1 MSRLLIIGYVW
12 PEPNSSAAGARM
24 MQLIEF
30 FRERNYKITYATSAR
45 RSENMAD
52 LETLGVTSREIQ
64 PNNDEFDVFVQE
76 LDPQIVLFDRFM
88 MEEQFGWRIDKFC
101 PDALKILDT
110 EDLHS
115 LRNVRET
122 ILKSGQEFDDVYLE
136 ADITKREAAAIYRCD
151 ISLIISE
158 FEMKLLI
165 EKLKIPEHILFY
177 LPFMMETVSSQ
188 NNSYTDRRDF
198 ISIGNFLHEPNWRAV
213 LNLKE
218 NIWPLLSKLVPDA
231 QLHIYGAYPSQKAW
245 NLHNKAERFIVHG
258 RAENALKV
266 MSDARVCLAP
276 IQFGAGLKGKLA
288 EAMAC
293 GTPSVT
299 TKIGSEGMAGDL
311 EWNGFIKDDPAQFV
325 ESAKMLYIDEQLW
338 NKKSE
343 QGPKILKERFNLD
356 IHQARFDRK
365 LNNTLKQLPQH
376 RKENFTGLMM
386 KHHLQRST
394 YFMSRFIQMKNSIN

>member
-24 MQLIEF
+24 MQLIKF

-52 LETLGVTSREIQ
+52 LEALGVTSLEIQ
-64 PNNDEFDVFVQE
+64 PNNDEFDVIVQE

-88 MEEQFGWRIDKFC
+88 MEEQFGWRVDKLC
-101 PDALKILDT
+101 PEAFKILDT

-115 LRNVRET
+115 LRKVRET
-122 ILKSGQEFDDVYLE
+122 ILKSGQEFDDLYLD

-158 FEMKLLI
+158 FEMNLLV

-177 LPFMMETVSSQ
+177 LPFTLETVSSE
-188 NNSYTDRRDF
+188 NNSYTERRDF

-218 NIWPLLSKLVPDA
+218 NIWPLLRKIVPDA
-231 QLHIYGAYPSQKAW
+231 RLHIYGAYPSQKVW
-245 NLHNKAERFIVHG
+245 NLENKAERFLVHG
-258 RAENALKV
+258 RAENAQKV

-299 TKIGSEGMAGDL
+299 TSIGSEGMAGDL
-311 EWNGFIKDDPAQFV
+311 EWNGYIEDDITQFV
-325 ESAKMLYIDEQLW
+325 ESAKILYTNEQLW

-343 QGPKILKERFNLD
+343 QGSKILKERFD
-356 IHQARFDRK
+356 QDFHQARFDRK
-365 LNNTLKQLPQH
+365 LSMTLKQLPQH

-394 YFMSRFIQMKNSIN
+394 YFMSRFIQIKNSIN

>member
-30 FRERNYKITYATSAR
+30 FKERSYQITYATSAR
-45 RSENMAD
+45 RSDNMAD
-52 LETLGVTSREIQ
+52 LDALGVNSREIQ
-64 PNNDEFDVFVQE
+64 PNNDEFDIFIQE

-88 MEEQFGWRIDKFC
+88 MEEQFGWRVDEFC
-101 PDALKILDT
+101 PDALKVLDT

-115 LRNVRET
+115 LRKVRET
-122 ILKSGQEFDDVYLE
+122 ILKTGQEFDDVYLD
-136 ADITKREAAAIYRCD
+136 ADITKRETAAIYRCD
-151 ISLIISE
+151 ITLIISE

-177 LPFMMETVSSQ
+177 LPFMMETVFSK
-188 NNSYTDRRDF
+188 NNSYTERRDF
-198 ISIGNFLHEPNWRAV
+198 ITIGNFLHDPNWRAV

-218 NIWPLLSKLVPDA
+218 NIWPLLRKLLPDA
-231 QLHIYGAYPSQKAW
+231 QLHIYGAYPSQKVW
-245 NLHNKAERFIVHG
+245 NLHNKAERFLVHG
-258 RAENALKV
+258 RTENAPKV
-266 MSDARVCLAP
+266 MSNARVCLAP
-276 IQFGAGLKGKLA
+276 IEFGAGLKGKLA
-288 EAMAC
+288 ESMAC

-299 TKIGSEGMAGDL
+299 TSIGSEGMAGDL
-311 EWNGFIKDDPAQFV
+311 DWNGFIEDDPVQFV
-325 ESAKMLYIDEQLW
+325 EAAKILYTNEQLW

-343 QGPKILKERFNLD
+343 QGYQILKERFDQDL
-356 IHQARFDRK
+356 HQARFDRK
-365 LNNTLKQLPQH
+365 LTFILKQLSQH

-394 YFMSRFIQMKNSIN
+394 YFMSRFIQLKNSIN

>member
-30 FRERNYKITYATSAR
+30 FKERSYQITYATSAR
-45 RSENMAD
+45 RSDNMAD
-52 LETLGVTSREIQ
+52 LDALGVNSREIQ
-64 PNNDEFDVFVQE
+64 PNNDEFDIFIQE

-88 MEEQFGWRIDKFC
+88 MEEQFGWRVDEFC
-101 PDALKILDT
+101 PDALKVLDT

-115 LRNVRET
+115 LRKVRET
-122 ILKSGQEFDDVYLE
+122 ILKTGQEFDDVYLD
-136 ADITKREAAAIYRCD
+136 ADITKRETAAIYRCD
-151 ISLIISE
+151 ITLIISE
-158 FEMKLLI
+158 FEMTLLI

-177 LPFMMETVSSQ
+177 LPFMMETVFSE
-188 NNSYTDRRDF
+188 NNSYTERRDF
-198 ISIGNFLHEPNWRAV
+198 ITIGNFLHDPNWRAV

-218 NIWPLLSKLVPDA
+218 NIWPLLRKLLPDA
-231 QLHIYGAYPSQKAW
+231 QLHIYGAYPSQKVW
-245 NLHNKAERFIVHG
+245 NLHNKAERFLVHG
-258 RAENALKV
+258 RIENALKV
-266 MSDARVCLAP
+266 MSNARVCLAP
-276 IQFGAGLKGKLA
+276 IEFGAGLKGKLA

-299 TKIGSEGMAGDL
+299 TSIGSEGMAGDL
-311 EWNGFIKDDPAQFV
+311 DWNGFIEDDPVQFV
-325 ESAKMLYIDEQLW
+325 EAAKMLYTNEQLW

-343 QGPKILKERFNLD
+343 QGYQILKERFDQDL
-356 IHQARFDRK
+356 HQARFDRK
-365 LNNTLKQLPQH
+365 LTFILKQLSQH

-394 YFMSRFIQMKNSIN
+394 YFMSRFIQLKNSIN